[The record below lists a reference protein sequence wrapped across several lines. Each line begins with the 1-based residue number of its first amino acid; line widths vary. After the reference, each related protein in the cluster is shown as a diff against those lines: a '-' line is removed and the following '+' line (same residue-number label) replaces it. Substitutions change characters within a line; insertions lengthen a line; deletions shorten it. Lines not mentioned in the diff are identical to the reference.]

1 MQQVPITLPTGDS
14 APFKGQVLQKLTQA
28 KCSIVI
34 SHEQLC
40 SFLWFHQQ
48 ETVTTIACFVA
59 GIYLLRFHTDIVD
72 FFELDRKP

>member
-59 GIYLLRFHTDIVD
+59 GIHLLEVSHRHC
-72 FFELDRKP
+72 